1 MVYTTQT
8 LIRTRAYK
16 EATVSE
22 SDVLRAGR
30 APELIRKIDLKELV
44 ANKNA
49 RTILGRGFKVDI
61 LKDREKYT
69 VASRRI
75 DEIIRKN
82 DLQGIMYEMEKRVS
96 ARGVTYLTLEF
107 YNGIPTFAL
116 SDDLMQPQGYGKQ
129 LWKPD
134 IAVIFKR
141 RIFDV
146 AEIPVIEVWTKEKVK
161 RIFLRM
167 EKTYIMPFAHAEDLE
182 IKKSLRPLPEWKHDL
197 GFLPVWQVK
206 NLPNWGLVAD
216 PDNSA
221 VEYFQLLLD
230 KMVEAF
236 YKELEKNQTRV
247 ILAASQAEIRNFGK
261 DGSGFKNLIND
272 YLVQFH
278 NTSDLVQSPL
288 NVLMGDPKI
297 ANYILGIKSLVNMYF
312 EYCGFNGPHNIESS
326 SNESATAAL
335 SGKALDME
343 TVRNKKKYRITLLRD
358 MIEKMIKVD
367 EKFGVGKIGFPSMD
381 NIQITIPENI
391 PVSTDD
397 MLRRI
402 QTEVPLGTLSKESAI
417 SLMNDIGLNE
427 AADRLEK
434 IYEEQKKEIKEG
446 LPMATGQQFPE
457 ASSKKENEP
466 MNKKGVDRN
475 AAAKNGR

>member
-1 MVYTTQT
+1 MAYTQQS
-8 LIRTRAYK
+8 LIRTKAYK
-16 EATVSE
+16 EAVISE
-22 SDVLRAGR
+22 QDVMNAGYS
-30 APELIRKIDLKELV
+30 PEQVRKIDLKELV

-61 LKDREKYT
+61 IKDRDRYE
-69 VASRRI
+69 VAARRI
-75 DEIIRKN
+75 NEIIIKN

-96 ARGVTYLTLEF
+96 ARGVTYLTLEYF
-107 YNGIPTFAL
+107 NGIPTFSL
-116 SDDLMQPQGYGKQ
+116 SDDFMQPQGYAKQ
-129 LWKPD
+129 FWKSNL
-134 IAVIFKR
+134 AVIFKR
-141 RIFDV
+141 RLFDI
-146 AEIPVIEVWTKEKVK
+146 AEIPIIELWTEERVK
-161 RIFLRM
+161 RIFLRG
-167 EKTYIMPFAHAEDLE
+167 EDEYFMPFADIQDLQV
-182 IKKSLRPLPEWKHDL
+182 KKDLRPPEIWEHNL

-216 PDNSA
+216 ADNSA

-312 EYCGFNGPHNIESS
+312 EYCGFNGPHNIESN

-335 SGKALDME
+335 SSKSLDME
-343 TVRNKKKYRITLLRD
+343 TVRNKKKYRVTLLRD

-367 EKFGVGKIGFPSMD
+367 EKFGVGKIFPPME
-381 NIQITIPENI
+381 NIEITIPENI

-434 IYEEQKKEIKEG
+434 IYAEQKKEIKEG
-446 LPMATGQQFPE
+446 LPMAAGKQFPE
-457 ASSKKENEP
+457 TAGKKENEP
-466 MNKKGVDRN
+466 MDKKRVDQN
-475 AAAKNGR
+475 ASAKNGG

>member
-1 MVYTTQT
+1 MAYTYQG
-8 LIRTRAYK
+8 LVRTKSYK
-16 EATVSE
+16 EQITSE
-22 SDVLRAGR
+22 QDIINAGYS
-30 APELIRKIDLKELV
+30 PELVRKIDLRELV

-61 LKDREKYT
+61 IKDRDRYE

-75 DEIIRKN
+75 NEIIQKN

-107 YNGIPTFAL
+107 FDGIPTFAL
-116 SDDLMQPQGYGKQ
+116 SDDLLQPQGYGKQ
-129 LWKPD
+129 FWKPNL
-134 IAVIFKR
+134 AVIFKR
-141 RIFDV
+141 RIFDI
-146 AEIPVIEVWTKEKVK
+146 AEIPIIEVWTDTQVE
-161 RIFLRM
+161 RIFLRGEDM
-167 EKTYIMPFAHAEDLE
+167 YFMPFAQM
-182 IKKSLRPLPEWKHDL
+182 KSLRIKKDLRPAKLWEHNL

-216 PDNSA
+216 ADDTA

-297 ANYILGIKSLVNMYF
+297 ANYIHGIKSLVNMYF
-312 EYCGFNGPHNIESS
+312 EYCGFSGIHNVESS

-335 SGKALDME
+335 SSKSLDME
-343 TVRNKKKYRITLLRD
+343 TVRNKKKYRVALIRD

-367 EKFGVGKIGFPSMD
+367 EKYGVGKIFPPME
-381 NIQITIPENI
+381 NIEITIPENI

-434 IYEEQKKEIKEG
+434 IYAEQKKEIKEG

-457 ASSKKENEP
+457 SSSKKENEP
-466 MNKKGVDRN
+466 MDKKRVDQN
-475 AAAKNGR
+475 AASKNGR